1 MVKNIDRMAETYLPI
16 LNKVLRQHLLYYGR
30 IVLLNYEF
38 NRSELLDYIDTFT
51 VQLGVYIGLIIFG
64 GLPMLIY
71 FLIRKNG

>member
-1 MVKNIDRMAETYLPI
+1 MA
-16 LNKVLRQHLLYYGR
+16 G

-71 FLIRKNG
+71 FLIRKKWLGKLYIRI

>member
-1 MVKNIDRMAETYLPI
+1 MA
-16 LNKVLRQHLLYYGR
+16 G

-51 VQLGVYIGLIIFG
+51 VLLGVYIGLIIFG